1 MKIRLFSFLLAL
13 CAASAVAA
21 QTDMSCFISQPSLGD
36 HCTSILASP
45 GATADGSAITSHTCD
60 SWYRTW
66 MRWLPAVEYK
76 NDTLVEVYSGKMHT
90 EYPGSMDGVKV
101 KGKVMQK
108 AGTTYRVLD
117 TAYPCLNEHQ
127 LAMGET
133 TYGGRDTLRNKDG
146 ILMIE
151 ELQRLALQRC
161 TTAREAILYMGS
173 LVYEYGY
180 GDGGECLTIIDPK
193 EAWIFEIQGEGPD
206 NLGAVW
212 AARRIPDG
220 EVAVSANISRIGSLS
235 PLAEPKP
242 VKQKKGKKAQY
253 APLQADDVLASQNVF
268 AVARKLKLWDGNSE
282 FSFWRAYSGENYE
295 GEMKNYAI
303 RELFILQQL
312 APSLGLNKDMD
323 ELPLSVKP
331 DNKLTLKEVNRLL
344 GSYYEGTENDLTQ
357 LMRVPKKGRKLFS
370 KEPCTDTD
378 SIVSNFANP
387 WMRFDEISA
396 YYAMTGDER
405 FDWVRTIAVPQCA
418 YSTVIQ
424 ARKWMPDA
432 IGGVCWM
439 SLDNP
444 GQSPRFPIFAG
455 GTELPAI
462 VKICGQHRYREDC
475 LLWHLRRTNKL
486 ATVRWGVCRKT
497 LEPARD
503 HFLDKALRE
512 MPLIEQTYV
521 DMMRQSGTD
530 DEADKKQRTEAAALL
545 NDYTADFIGSV
556 ILRWDELYLTY
567 WRKYWAGF

>member
-1 MKIRLFSFLLAL
+1 MKTHILSLVIAL
-13 CAASAVAA
+13 SVVFALNA
-21 QTDMSCFISQPSLGD
+21 QDAFVHPALGD
-36 HCTSILASP
+36 NCTSILVSP
-45 GATADGSAITSHTCD
+45 GASEDGSAITSHTCD

-76 NDTLVEVYSGKMHT
+76 SDTLVEVYTGLMHT

-101 KGKVMQK
+101 KGKVLQK
-108 AGTTYRVLD
+108 AGKTYRVLD
-117 TAYPCLNEHQ
+117 TAYPCLNEKQ

-146 ILMIE
+146 LLMIE
-151 ELQRLALQRC
+151 ELARLALQRC
-161 TTAREAILYMGS
+161 ATAREAILYMGE
-173 LVYEYGY
+173 LAYEYGY
-180 GDGGECLTIIDPK
+180 GDGGECLTVIDPK

-206 NLGAVW
+206 QLGAVW
-212 AARRIPDG
+212 AACRIPDG
-220 EVAVSANISRIGSLS
+220 EVSVSANISRIGSLK
-235 PLAEPKP
+235 PLTEPAQQKT
-242 VKQKKGKKAQY
+242 KKGKKAPY
-253 APLQADDVLASQNVF
+253 KPLESETVMASQNVF
-268 AVARKLKLWDGNSE
+268 AVARKLGLWDGKGE

-303 RELFILQQL
+303 RELFVLQQI
-312 APSLGLNKDMD
+312 APSLGLTKDIE

-331 DNKLTLKEVNRLL
+331 DKKLSVKDVSRLL

-370 KEPCTDTD
+370 KDKWEDKD

-424 ARKWMPDA
+424 AREWLPDA

-455 GTELPAI
+455 GTELPSML
-462 VKICGQHRYREDC
+462 KICGQHRYREDC
-475 LLWHLRRTNKL
+475 LLWHLRQTNKL
-486 ATVRWGVCRKT
+486 AAVRWGICRKT

-503 HFLDKALRE
+503 RFLDKGLRE
-512 MPLIEQTYV
+512 LPFVENTYK
-521 DMMRQSGTD
+521 DLTRK
-530 DEADKKQRTEAAALL
+530 DEKEAAALL
-545 NDYTADFIGSV
+545 NDYTADFVGAIV
-556 ILRWDELYLTY
+556 LRWDELYLSY
-567 WRKYWAGF
+567 WRKFWAGF